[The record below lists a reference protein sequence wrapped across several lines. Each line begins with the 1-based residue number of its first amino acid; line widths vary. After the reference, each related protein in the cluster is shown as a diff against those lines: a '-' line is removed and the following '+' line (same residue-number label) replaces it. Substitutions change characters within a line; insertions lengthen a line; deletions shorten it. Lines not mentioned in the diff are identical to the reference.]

1 MSMVQELIA
10 AVSSAEREI
19 DEQVGRLRSYQNE
32 VDSVSERVEAALS
45 GSSQDYNR
53 KMLDQLRATKS
64 QIDATLA
71 SLRGAKEQLLHVRMI

>member
-53 KMLDQLRATKS
+53 KMLDQLRATKI

-71 SLRGAKEQLLHVRMI
+71 SLRGAKEQLLRVRMI